1 MTRVGAGLVAGLV
14 LAGGLTRIVG
24 RTIPIGPLAP
34 LAFTGGALLTIVIG
48 LAAAYLPARRA
59 TAVDP
64 LHALRSE

>member
-1 MTRVGAGLVAGLV
+1 MTSVVAGLVAGLV
-14 LAGGLTRIVG
+14 LAGGLTRIAA
-24 RTIPIGPLAP
+24 RTIPIGSLAP
-34 LAFTGGALLTIVIG
+34 VAFTGGALLTIVIG